1 MLHISGAMFVLHL
14 HMCDFFFKL
23 DAARP
28 CRLFPVFFLFYVTFY
43 PLSPLWQVAELALF
57 FFRLNNI
64 QWHTS
69 THTYAISNGKHTHI
83 FYIHRCIYTHA
94 YVSCIHWYIH
104 TPLYV
109 MRYNSLSSH
118 PLTPKLI
125 LCLVHNMVAVQW
137 GADVF

>member
-1 MLHISGAMFVLHL
+1 M
-14 HMCDFFFKL
+14 
-23 DAARP
+23 RP
-28 CRLFPVFFLFYVTFY
+28 CLFSTSICVIFFLKIRCCEAMQTFSNVFLILRHI
-43 PLSPLWQVAELALF
+43 LSSESLVASGRIGTF
-57 FFRLNNI
+57 FLRLNNFP
-64 QWHTS
+64 WHTS
-69 THTYAISNGKHTHI
+69 THTYVISNGKHIHI
-83 FYIHRCIYTHA
+83 LYIHRCIYTHA
-94 YVSCIHWYIH
+94 YVSCIHRYIH